1 LGSHARNR
9 ALTRRDLLRNGGA
22 GAAGLMLLG
31 AAGCDLGR
39 GEDEGVRGGVGGA
52 GSPEDGS
59 PNVVLVIIDTLRTDH
74 VGAYGGDRA
83 RTPNLDAFA
92 RESLR
97 FTRAYPESM
106 PTVPAR
112 RAMMTGKR
120 AFPFRNWHSWA
131 DQGLSGGP
139 GSQPIDGSEVT
150 FHEELAAK
158 GYRTAYVTDNP
169 HIVSEPY
176 DAFRKSFDL
185 GHGIDGQ
192 VPVRAHPE
200 RKVSQRFA
208 NRYIPPELV
217 GTGESEAGRMRE
229 YLTVNRV
236 GSGRREDDFL
246 PARVFR
252 SAIDYL
258 ERRAKRP
265 EPFVLVVDSFD
276 AHEPWDPPYSTL
288 KLYADVRRGE
298 PQPIQPFHT
307 PSAFAH
313 LLRPGT
319 LDRAKALYSAEI
331 TFVDRWFGELMDR
344 LERTGLSDN
353 TWVVTLS
360 DHGVL
365 LGERDIIGKSHS
377 NLHRELWKVPFMIRH
392 PQGKGA
398 GETSDHIAS
407 THDIAPTILAAAG
420 AQVPRVMEGQDLTV
434 LFEGKRPQ
442 ERTYFTSALK
452 DHVCAFDDDWL
463 LICNNQGQDQIE
475 LYDRR
480 ADPAELRDVASRHPD
495 QVKRL
500 WRKVVLDAGGPLPNF
515 GGG

>member
-1 LGSHARNR
+1 MGSHDRKL
-9 ALTRRDLLRNGGA
+9 ALTRRDLLRSGGA

-31 AAGCDLGR
+31 AAGCDLG
-39 GEDEGVRGGVGGA
+39 GGGGGAEVGGA
-52 GSPEDGS
+52 GAARPDEGA
-59 PNVVLVIIDTLRTDH
+59 PNVVLVIVDSLRTDH

-83 RTPNLDAFA
+83 QTPNLDAFA
-92 RESLR
+92 RQSLR

-120 AFPFRNWHSWA
+120 SFPFRNWDSWV
-131 DQGLSGGP
+131 DRGLTGGP
-139 GSQPIDGSEVT
+139 GSQPIDGDEVT
-150 FHEELAAK
+150 FHEVLAAA

-176 DAFRKSFDL
+176 DEFRKSFDH

-192 VPVRAHPE
+192 VPIRSHPR
-200 RKVSQRFA
+200 RKVSERVA

-217 GTGESEAGRMRE
+217 GTDESEAGRMRE

-236 GSGRREDDFL
+236 GAGRREDDFL

-252 SAIDYL
+252 SAIDFL
-258 ERRAKRP
+258 DRRADGP

-288 KLYADVRRGE
+288 KLYADVRPGE

-313 LLRPGT
+313 LLRHGT
-319 LDRAKALYSAEI
+319 LDRAKALYSGEI
-331 TFVDRWFGELMDR
+331 TFVDHWFGALMDK
-344 LERTGLSDN
+344 LEQTGLSSN
-353 TWVVTLS
+353 TWVVMLS
-360 DHGVL
+360 DHGVM

-377 NLHRELWKVPFMIRH
+377 NLHRELWSVPFMIRH
-392 PQGKGA
+392 PSGKGA
-398 GETSDHIAS
+398 GDTTDHIAS
-407 THDIAPTILAAAG
+407 THDVAPTILSAAG
-420 AQVPRVMEGQDLTV
+420 VEVPREMQGQDLTV
-434 LFEGKRPQ
+434 VFDGKRPK
-442 ERTYFTSALK
+442 ERPYFTSALK

-463 LICNNQGQDQIE
+463 LICNNQGQDEIK

-480 ADPAELRDVASRHPD
+480 ADPAELHDVASRHAG

-500 WRKVVLDAGGPLPNF
+500 WRKVVLDAGGPLPKF
-515 GGG
+515 GS

>member
-1 LGSHARNR
+1 LAHGRHRHE
-9 ALTRRDLLRNGGA
+9 LTRRDLLRSGGA
-22 GAAGLMLLG
+22 GAAGLVLLG
-31 AAGCDLGR
+31 AAGCDLSGDDEADGGR
-39 GEDEGVRGGVGGA
+39 SAQAEKG
-52 GSPEDGS
+52 P
-59 PNVVLVIIDTLRTDH
+59 PNLMLVIVDSLRTDH
-74 VGAYGGDRA
+74 VGAYGGRRA
-83 RTPNLDAFA
+83 QTPNLDAFA

-97 FTRAYPESM
+97 FTRAHPESM

-120 AFPFRNWHSWA
+120 CYPFRHWHSYA
-131 DQGLSGGP
+131 DRGLTGGP
-139 GSQPIDGSEVT
+139 GAQPIRASEVT
-150 FHEELAAK
+150 FHEVLARA

-176 DAFRKSFDL
+176 DRFRRSFNY

-200 RKVSQRFA
+200 RKVSTPYA
-208 NRYIPPELV
+208 SRYVPRELV
-217 GTGESEAGRMRE
+217 GTDESEAGRMRE

-236 GSGRREDDFL
+236 GRGRREDDFL

-252 SAIDYL
+252 SAIGYL
-258 ERRAKRP
+258 EKRSERR

-313 LLRPGT
+313 LLHPRT
-319 LDRAKALYSAEI
+319 LERAKALYAGEI
-331 TFVDRWFGELMDR
+331 TFVDLWFGRLMEKLDELGM
-344 LERTGLSDN
+344 SDN
-353 TWVVTLS
+353 TWVVMLS

-377 NLHRELWKVPFMIRH
+377 NLHRELWSVPFMIRH
-392 PQGKGA
+392 PERRGA
-398 GETSDHIAS
+398 GTTSDYMAS
-407 THDIAPTILAAAG
+407 THDVATTLLGAAG
-420 AQVPRVMEGQDLTV
+420 VRAPRAMEGEDLTV
-434 LFEGKRPQ
+434 LFDGGRPKP
-442 ERTYFTSALK
+442 RTYFTSALK
-452 DHVCAFDDDWL
+452 DHVCAFDHDWL
-463 LICNNQGQDQIE
+463 LMCNNQGGE
-475 LYDRR
+475 AKLFHRR
-480 ADPAELRDVASRHPD
+480 ADPRELRNVIAKHPR

-500 WRKVVLDAGGPLPNF
+500 WRKIVHDAGDRPLPRF
-515 GGG
+515 

>member
-1 LGSHARNR
+1 
-9 ALTRRDLLRNGGA
+9 
-22 GAAGLMLLG
+22 MLLG
-31 AAGCDLGR
+31 AAGCDLGS
-39 GEDEGVRGGVGGA
+39 GEGGA
-52 GSPEDGS
+52 GGAASADEGS
-59 PNVVLVIIDTLRTDH
+59 PNVVLVIVDSLRMDH
-74 VGAYGGDRA
+74 VGAYEGDGA

-112 RAMMTGKR
+112 RAIMTGKR
-120 AFPFRNWHSWA
+120 SFPFRDWHSWA
-131 DQGLSGGP
+131 DRGLSGGP
-139 GSQPIDGSEVT
+139 GAQPIDGGEVT
-150 FHEELAAK
+150 FHEVLAAA

-176 DAFRKSFDL
+176 DEFRESFDL
-185 GHGIDGQ
+185 GYGIDGQ

-200 RKVSQRFA
+200 RKVSERFA
-208 NRYIPPELV
+208 SRYIPRELV

-229 YLTVNRV
+229 YLTINRV
-236 GSGRREDDFL
+236 GNGRREDDFL

-252 SAIDYL
+252 RAIDFL
-258 ERRAKRP
+258 DRSAERP

-319 LDRAKALYSAEI
+319 LDRAKALYSGEI
-331 TFVDRWFGELMDR
+331 TFVDRWFGALMDK
-344 LERTGLSDN
+344 LDETGLSSN
-353 TWVVTLS
+353 TWVVMLS

-377 NLHRELWKVPFMIRH
+377 NLHRELWSVPFMIRH

-407 THDIAPTILAAAG
+407 THDVAPTILAAAG
-420 AQVPRVMEGQDLTV
+420 AEVPRTMEGQDLSV
-434 LFEGKRPQ
+434 VFEGKRPD

-463 LICNNQGQDQIE
+463 LICNNQGQDEIK

-480 ADPAELRDVASRHPD
+480 ADPAELHDVASHHSD

-500 WRKVVLDAGGPLPNF
+500 WRNVVIDAGGPLPKL
-515 GGG
+515 GS